1 MDSQQV
7 WAPPSSTPQ
16 LWDYGHKHLC
26 LDLKWIRRIKCRSS
40 CSHTLFTARPLQMD
54 HLNVSTV
61 KLPSISGVDYGKDT
75 CSVTWRGHQQWC
87 SKNGDPGRGRLL
99 VPTDSPSAP
108 PTEGRQR
115 PPCFST
121 SCISRWKWSL
131 IFFSHLIVFHIEE
144 VQRGLGSSSQT
155 ILETNSMP
163 DSQVSKYLWL
173 ARRDSVAVACCS
185 HLGRSVH
192 AETDTQRNQLSFLS
206 GHLTLASEAP
216 AGLCFPCS
224 RLGPPH
230 FYLPNTNKPSA
241 MYVKCYWKPEGGG
254 ELQNPSSRG
263 NEWDFTTFQ
272 PMDTHIWWKKQN
284 KTKVWKSRIVQA
296 LDSVLCQV

>member
-1 MDSQQV
+1 M
-7 WAPPSSTPQ
+7 ARTPAQ
-16 LWDYGHKHLC
+16 WHEEAT
-26 LDLKWIRRIKCRSS
+26 S
-40 CSHTLFTARPLQMD
+40 
-54 HLNVSTV
+54 
-61 KLPSISGVDYGKDT
+61 SGVPRMGIQEEAGCLFLLTLPLPHPQKADK
-75 CSVTWRGHQQWC
+75 GHHVSLPVASQDG
-87 SKNGDPGRGRLL
+87 NGHW
-99 VPTDSPSAP
+99 
-108 PTEGRQR
+108 
-115 PPCFST
+115 F
-121 SCISRWKWSL
+121 
-131 IFFSHLIVFHIEE
+131 FFSHLIVFHIEE

-155 ILETNSMP
+155 ILERNSMP

-192 AETDTQRNQLSFLS
+192 AETDAQRNQLSFLS
-206 GHLTLASEAP
+206 GHLTLVSEAP

-241 MYVKCYWKPEGGG
+241 MYVKCYSKPEGGG

-263 NEWDFTTFQ
+263 NEWDFTTLQ

-284 KTKVWKSRIVQA
+284 KKKVWKSRIVQA